1 MLMRKALYLL
11 RGASLL
17 CMLLLAVQSAFAQ
30 TTTVKG
36 SVKDA
41 GGTPLAGAS
50 ITIEGQKGGTITDAN
65 GNFSLRVQP
74 GSLTLL
80 VSYVGQETQRIPITV
95 NAGET
100 VGHDVTLTG
109 IS

>member
-1 MLMRKALYLL
+1 MRKTLQLL
-11 RGASLL
+11 RSASLL
-17 CMLLLAVQSAFAQ
+17 LILLLAVQAAFAQ

-36 SVKDA
+36 TVKDA
-41 GGTPLAGAS
+41 NGSPLAGAS
-50 ITIEGQKGGTITDAN
+50 ITVEGQKGGTITDAN

-80 VSYVGQETQRIPITV
+80 VSYVGQETQRIPVTV

-100 VGHDVTLTG
+100 V
-109 IS
+109 